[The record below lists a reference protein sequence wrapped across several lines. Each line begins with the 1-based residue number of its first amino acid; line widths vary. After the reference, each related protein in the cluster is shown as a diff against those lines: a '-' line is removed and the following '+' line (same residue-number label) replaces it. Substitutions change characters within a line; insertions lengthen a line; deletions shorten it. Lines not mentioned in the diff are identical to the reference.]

1 MELLAPAGS
10 PEALTAAVQAGA
22 DAVYLG
28 FGPLNARRN
37 AKNFT
42 REELEAGVAYCHLRG
57 VKVYLTLNTLLTNR
71 ELPLAAETGAWA
83 SDLGIDAVLVQDLG
97 VARLL
102 RRTCPDL
109 PLHASTQMTVHSL
122 DGVRACADLGMT
134 RVVLSREL
142 SADAIADLCARS
154 PVELEVFGHGALC
167 MCYSGQCFLSAVLG
181 GRSGN
186 RGLCAQPCRLA
197 FRWPGEK
204 TPSHPL
210 SLKDLS
216 LAGAL
221 GQLEEM
227 GVACLKIEGRMKRP
241 EYVAVVT
248 GIYAA
253 ALRQG
258 REPTQAELAQLEAA
272 FSRQGFTQGYFRDQ
286 KGPAMF
292 GTRPQGARDPAD
304 LFDQARRFYT
314 RGEHRT
320 VPVSLTAQVQG
331 EMPMVLTAR
340 DPAGHTAVVQGP
352 CPQAARTRQ
361 TTADQVAGQLRKT
374 GGTVYQAHQ
383 VQVDLAPGLSVPL
396 SAVNSLRRQAL
407 EELDRARTQ
416 PPARRTLPFV
426 PAAPE
431 RGRAGVPAFFT
442 LSFRRWEQLTP
453 DCLDQGPAL
462 VYLPCQE
469 LPGHEDA
476 LRRWAQAYPDIG
488 FGVVLPRVVWDR
500 ELPRLRRE
508 LEAARQAGVTQALL
522 GHIGQLPLARSFG
535 LIPRGDFGLGLT
547 NDETAAELA
556 RLGFASATA
565 SFESRLAQIRDLSK
579 PLDLELLVYGRLPLM
594 LMEHCILRNRGQGC
608 HCQDKPQ
615 SLGDRKGEHF
625 PVESA
630 WGCRNELFNA
640 KPLWLADKT
649 DWRTAG
655 AAYARL
661 AFLREGPGEC
671 ARVFRAYREG
681 AGEPPRAFTRGL
693 YYRGVE

>member
-416 PPARRTLPFV
+416 PLPGGPFLV

-431 RGRAGVPAFFT
+431 RGRAGVPAFT

>member
-383 VQVDLAPGLSVPL
+383 VPGLSVPL

-431 RGRAGVPAFFT
+431 RGRAGVPAFT

>member
-1 MELLAPAGS
+1 
-10 PEALTAAVQAGA
+10 
-22 DAVYLG
+22 
-28 FGPLNARRN
+28 
-37 AKNFT
+37 
-42 REELEAGVAYCHLRG
+42 
-57 VKVYLTLNTLLTNR
+57 
-71 ELPLAAETGAWA
+71 
-83 SDLGIDAVLVQDLG
+83 
-97 VARLL
+97 
-102 RRTCPDL
+102 
-109 PLHASTQMTVHSL
+109 
-122 DGVRACADLGMT
+122 MT
-134 RVVLSREL
+134 RVVLSGSCPPMPSRTYR
-142 SADAIADLCARS
+142 ARS

-248 GIYAA
+248 GIYVA

-361 TTADQVAGQLRKT
+361 TTVDQVAGQLRKT
-374 GGTVYQAHQ
+374 GGTVCQAHQ

-396 SAVNSLRRQAL
+396 SAVNSLRRRGML

-416 PPARRTLPFV
+416 PPARRTLPHCSGR
-426 PAAPE
+426 PGE
-431 RGRAGVPAFFT
+431 KRRAGAPAFT

-508 LEAARQAGVTQALL
+508 LEAARQAGSPRPCWGTSDSF
-522 GHIGQLPLARSFG
+522 PWLA
-535 LIPRGDFGLGLT
+535 
-547 NDETAAELA
+547 
-556 RLGFASATA
+556 
-565 SFESRLAQIRDLSK
+565 
-579 PLDLELLVYGRLPLM
+579 PLD
-594 LMEHCILRNRGQGC
+594 
-608 HCQDKPQ
+608 
-615 SLGDRKGEHF
+615 
-625 PVESA
+625 
-630 WGCRNELFNA
+630 
-640 KPLWLADKT
+640 
-649 DWRTAG
+649 
-655 AAYARL
+655 
-661 AFLREGPGEC
+661 
-671 ARVFRAYREG
+671 
-681 AGEPPRAFTRGL
+681 
-693 YYRGVE
+693 

>member
-109 PLHASTQMTVHSL
+109 PLHASQMTVHSL

-431 RGRAGVPAFFT
+431 RGRAGVPAFT

-556 RLGFASATA
+556 RLGFASTTA

>member
-1 MELLAPAGS
+1 MANPVTIYIHHQSYRFLAEEEETYLQQCADIVNKEMDQAMAGNTLSITDGAVLAAMNVADKYCKERQVSDNLRAQLKQALDENTRLARELAEAKREARKAARGRRGPRPPNRAPDRRRPDGAPGPRRLPGGPDGRGPGRGGRGVS
-10 PEALTAAVQAGA
+10 GVWAPER
-22 DAVYLG
+22 
-28 FGPLNARRN
+28 PPE
-37 AKNFT
+37 
-42 REELEAGVAYCHLRG
+42 REEFHPGGAGGRGGLLPSAG

-181 GRSGN
+181 DAAATGACAPSPAAWPSGGR
-186 RGLCAQPCRLA
+186 
-197 FRWPGEK
+197 GEK
-204 TPSHPL
+204 PLPPSVPEGPL
-210 SLKDLS
+210 

-314 RGEHRT
+314 RESTGRFPCLSPPRSRGRCPWFSPPGT
-320 VPVSLTAQVQG
+320 RRA
-331 EMPMVLTAR
+331 
-340 DPAGHTAVVQGP
+340 HTAVVQGP

-431 RGRAGVPAFFT
+431 RGRAGVPAFT

-535 LIPRGDFGLGLT
+535 LIP
-547 NDETAAELA
+547 
-556 RLGFASATA
+556 
-565 SFESRLAQIRDLSK
+565 Q
-579 PLDLELLVYGRLPLM
+579 GRL
-594 LMEHCILRNRGQGC
+594 
-608 HCQDKPQ
+608 
-615 SLGDRKGEHF
+615 
-625 PVESA
+625 
-630 WGCRNELFNA
+630 W
-640 KPLWLADKT
+640 
-649 DWRTAG
+649 AG
-655 AAYARL
+655 PDQR
-661 AFLREGPGEC
+661 RDGG
-671 ARVFRAYREG
+671 G
-681 AGEPPRAFTRGL
+681 AGPA
-693 YYRGVE
+693 GVCLGHCVL

>member
-396 SAVNSLRRQAL
+396 SAVNSRQAL

-431 RGRAGVPAFFT
+431 RGRAGVPAFT

>member
-134 RVVLSREL
+134 RVV
-142 SADAIADLCARS
+142 
-154 PVELEVFGHGALC
+154 
-167 MCYSGQCFLSAVLG
+167 G

-320 VPVSLTAQVQG
+320 VPVSITAQVQG

-361 TTADQVAGQLRKT
+361 TTVDQVAGQLRKT

-431 RGRAGVPAFFT
+431 RGRAGAPAFT

-535 LIPRGDFGLGLT
+535 LTPRGDFGLGLT

-649 DWRTAG
+649 NWRTAG

>member
-1 MELLAPAGS
+1 
-10 PEALTAAVQAGA
+10 
-22 DAVYLG
+22 
-28 FGPLNARRN
+28 
-37 AKNFT
+37 
-42 REELEAGVAYCHLRG
+42 
-57 VKVYLTLNTLLTNR
+57 
-71 ELPLAAETGAWA
+71 
-83 SDLGIDAVLVQDLG
+83 
-97 VARLL
+97 
-102 RRTCPDL
+102 
-109 PLHASTQMTVHSL
+109 
-122 DGVRACADLGMT
+122 
-134 RVVLSREL
+134 
-142 SADAIADLCARS
+142 
-154 PVELEVFGHGALC
+154 
-167 MCYSGQCFLSAVLG
+167 
-181 GRSGN
+181 
-186 RGLCAQPCRLA
+186 
-197 FRWPGEK
+197 
-204 TPSHPL
+204 
-210 SLKDLS
+210 
-216 LAGAL
+216 
-221 GQLEEM
+221 
-227 GVACLKIEGRMKRP
+227 
-241 EYVAVVT
+241 
-248 GIYAA
+248 
-253 ALRQG
+253 
-258 REPTQAELAQLEAA
+258 
-272 FSRQGFTQGYFRDQ
+272 
-286 KGPAMF
+286 
-292 GTRPQGARDPAD
+292 
-304 LFDQARRFYT
+304 
-314 RGEHRT
+314 
-320 VPVSLTAQVQG
+320 
-331 EMPMVLTAR
+331 MVLTAR

-431 RGRAGVPAFFT
+431 RGRAGVPAFT

-556 RLGFASATA
+556 RLGFASTTA

>member
-292 GTRPQGARDPAD
+292 GTRPQG
-304 LFDQARRFYT
+304 
-314 RGEHRT
+314 
-320 VPVSLTAQVQG
+320 

-361 TTADQVAGQLRKT
+361 TTVDQVAGQLRKT

-426 PAAPE
+426 PVAPE
-431 RGRAGVPAFFT
+431 RGRAGAPAFT

-535 LIPRGDFGLGLT
+535 LTPRGDFGLGLT

-625 PVESA
+625 PVEPA

>member
-1 MELLAPAGS
+1 MLWY
-10 PEALTAAVQAGA
+10 TI
-22 DAVYLG
+22 
-28 FGPLNARRN
+28 
-37 AKNFT
+37 
-42 REELEAGVAYCHLRG
+42 
-57 VKVYLTLNTLLTNR
+57 NTLLR
-71 ELPLAAETGAWA
+71 
-83 SDLGIDAVLVQDLG
+83 S
-97 VARLL
+97 LL
-102 RRTCPDL
+102 T
-109 PLHASTQMTVHSL
+109 
-122 DGVRACADLGMT
+122 
-134 RVVLSREL
+134 
-142 SADAIADLCARS
+142 
-154 PVELEVFGHGALC
+154 
-167 MCYSGQCFLSAVLG
+167 
-181 GRSGN
+181 
-186 RGLCAQPCRLA
+186 
-197 FRWPGEK
+197 
-204 TPSHPL
+204 
-210 SLKDLS
+210 
-216 LAGAL
+216 
-221 GQLEEM
+221 
-227 GVACLKIEGRMKRP
+227 
-241 EYVAVVT
+241 
-248 GIYAA
+248 
-253 ALRQG
+253 
-258 REPTQAELAQLEAA
+258 TQAELAQLEAA
-272 FSRQGFTQGYFRDQ
+272 FSRQRFTQGYFLDQ

-431 RGRAGVPAFFT
+431 RGRAGVPAFT

>member
-1 MELLAPAGS
+1 M
-10 PEALTAAVQAGA
+10 
-22 DAVYLG
+22 
-28 FGPLNARRN
+28 
-37 AKNFT
+37 
-42 REELEAGVAYCHLRG
+42 
-57 VKVYLTLNTLLTNR
+57 
-71 ELPLAAETGAWA
+71 
-83 SDLGIDAVLVQDLG
+83 
-97 VARLL
+97 
-102 RRTCPDL
+102 
-109 PLHASTQMTVHSL
+109 
-122 DGVRACADLGMT
+122 
-134 RVVLSREL
+134 
-142 SADAIADLCARS
+142 
-154 PVELEVFGHGALC
+154 
-167 MCYSGQCFLSAVLG
+167 
-181 GRSGN
+181 
-186 RGLCAQPCRLA
+186 
-197 FRWPGEK
+197 
-204 TPSHPL
+204 
-210 SLKDLS
+210 
-216 LAGAL
+216 
-221 GQLEEM
+221 
-227 GVACLKIEGRMKRP
+227 ACLKIEGRMKRP

-431 RGRAGVPAFFT
+431 RGRAGVPAFT

-547 NDETAAELA
+547 NDETAHVYYGQH
-556 RLGFASATA
+556 RI
-565 SFESRLAQIRDLSK
+565 SFR
-579 PLDLELLVYGRLPLM
+579 
-594 LMEHCILRNRGQGC
+594 
-608 HCQDKPQ
+608 
-615 SLGDRKGEHF
+615 
-625 PVESA
+625 
-630 WGCRNELFNA
+630 
-640 KPLWLADKT
+640 
-649 DWRTAG
+649 
-655 AAYARL
+655 
-661 AFLREGPGEC
+661 
-671 ARVFRAYREG
+671 
-681 AGEPPRAFTRGL
+681 
-693 YYRGVE
+693 

>member
-1 MELLAPAGS
+1 M
-10 PEALTAAVQAGA
+10 
-22 DAVYLG
+22 YLG

-122 DGVRACADLGMT
+122 DGVRAF
-134 RVVLSREL
+134 
-142 SADAIADLCARS
+142 ADLCARS

-340 DPAGHTAVVQGP
+340 DPAGHPADVQGP
-352 CPQAARTRQ
+352 SPEAARTRQ

-431 RGRAGVPAFFT
+431 RGRAGVPAFT